1 MAKRRKPLTVRMAK
15 RRGMLF
21 DVVSQVHGM
30 RKLGRIIAD
39 PSPIEG
45 FGGPE
50 RAPFKRGL
58 RLSIIRT
65 PLTRLGDFIQVWK

>member
-1 MAKRRKPLTVRMAK
+1 MAKRKPMTVRRAK
-15 RRGMLF
+15 RQGMLF

-45 FGGPE
+45 LGGKE
-50 RAPFKRGL
+50 RAPFRSGL